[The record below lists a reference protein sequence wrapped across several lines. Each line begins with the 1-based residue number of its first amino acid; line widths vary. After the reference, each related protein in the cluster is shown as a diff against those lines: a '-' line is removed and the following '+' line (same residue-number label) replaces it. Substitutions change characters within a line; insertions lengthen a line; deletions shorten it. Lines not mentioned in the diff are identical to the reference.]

1 MTENHTVSLGHGIQL
16 IKQQLEQF
24 QQQPEE
30 GGRKREKQH
39 FKMDLKNN
47 NLFNTCFEY
56 TIIVLKEK
64 NIIWLK
70 FSNDREKQK
79 TNYSWKYIV
88 DILNT

>member
-1 MTENHTVSLGHGIQL
+1 MLWIYYYFPKAKG
-16 IKQQLEQF
+16 
-24 QQQPEE
+24 
-30 GGRKREKQH
+30 
-39 FKMDLKNN
+39 
-47 NLFNTCFEY
+47 
-56 TIIVLKEK
+56 K